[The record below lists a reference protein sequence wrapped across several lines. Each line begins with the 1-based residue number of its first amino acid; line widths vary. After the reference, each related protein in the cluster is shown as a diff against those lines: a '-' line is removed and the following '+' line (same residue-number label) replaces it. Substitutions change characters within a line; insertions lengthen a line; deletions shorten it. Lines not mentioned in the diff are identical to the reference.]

1 VKRGASLRNLKFA
14 SSSGTLFSMKR
25 LLVLF
30 GALLFATCAVAQ
42 TQTSPASSSKTYEL
56 DVPGSAQWTD
66 AGVDL
71 AVGQSVTITATGNLQ
86 YMDGNT
92 PGPQG
97 AARGWQDLLRSMPV
111 NAAGRGALIGRI
123 GSDDAAQPFLVGAQL
138 KFTVRVPGRLF
149 LGINGPSGDSAQGNF
164 HAKIEIS
171 GEASAP
177 STSSA
182 SQAGAANATT
192 ASTSNRSAETN
203 LKNVSTGEASAASA
217 TASATSASGATISS
231 SSASSSA
238 PDPAAAALLPSN
250 FFAQIPRR
258 VTDKDG
264 NVGDMV
270 NFLLIGS
277 EDQVKA
283 AFQAAGWVQVD
294 KDVQDAVLQG
304 LIGSLSKQVYLT
316 MPMSQLYLFGRPQDY
331 GFAHAEPIQ
340 VVTTR
345 HHLRV
350 WKSTLTVGGQPV
362 WVGAATHDMGLER
375 DQRNGKLTHHIDPNV
390 DDERSFV
397 ERSLTESGYVT
408 RHAHILPANPI
419 QDAKTA
425 TGGGFHSNGEVLVM
439 WLTAN

>member
-1 VKRGASLRNLKFA
+1 
-14 SSSGTLFSMKR
+14 MKR
-25 LLVLF
+25 LLPFL
-30 GALLFATCAVAQ
+30 GAFLFATYAAAQ
-42 TQTSPASSSKTYEL
+42 TQTSPTASPKTHEL
-56 DVPGSAQWTD
+56 DVPGSTQWTD

-71 AVGQSVTITATGNLQ
+71 ALSQSVTITATGTLQ
-86 YMDGNT
+86 YMDGNA

-97 AARGWQDLLRSMPV
+97 TARGWKDLLRSMPV

-149 LGINGPSGDSAQGNF
+149 LGINGPSGDSAQGSF

-171 GEASAP
+171 GAAP
-177 STSSA
+177 ATSTSATSA
-182 SQAGAANATT
+182 AGAPDAAPAGGTNTPAG
-192 ASTSNRSAETN
+192 SN
-203 LKNVSTGEASAASA
+203 LKNVSTSEAAATPSTASPTPASGAATSAASA
-217 TASATSASGATISS
+217 SPSAS
-231 SSASSSA
+231 
-238 PDPAAAALLPSN
+238 DPAAAALLPSN
-250 FFAQIPRR
+250 FFGQIPRR

-283 AFQAAGWVQVD
+283 TFQAAGWVQVD

-375 DQRNGKLTHHIDPNV
+375 DQRNGKMTHHIDPNV

-408 RHAHILPANPI
+408 RHTHVLPPNPI

-439 WLTAN
+439 WLSSN

>member
-1 VKRGASLRNLKFA
+1 
-14 SSSGTLFSMKR
+14 MKR
-25 LLVLF
+25 TLPLLVAF
-30 GALLFATCAVAQ
+30 LLAMCAAAQ
-42 TQTSPASSSKTYEL
+42 TQTSSAAPSTTHEL
-56 DVPGSAQWTD
+56 DVLGSAQWTD
-66 AGVDL
+66 SGVDL
-71 AVGQSVTITATGNLQ
+71 AVGQAVTITATGTLQ
-86 YMDGNT
+86 YMDGNS

-97 AARGWQDLLRSMPV
+97 TARSWKDLLRSMPV
-111 NAAGRGALIGRI
+111 NSAGRGALIGRI

-138 KFTVRVPGRLF
+138 KFTVRAPGRLF

-171 GEASAP
+171 GTASAP
-177 STSSA
+177 ATSSTSA
-182 SQAGAANATT
+182 AGAANAAA
-192 ASTSNRSAETN
+192 ASASSNTGASD
-203 LKNVSTGEASAASA
+203 LKNVSASETPAVSSA
-217 TASATSASGATISS
+217 TPATPASGAATSPSSASGA
-231 SSASSSA
+231 A
-238 PDPAAAALLPSN
+238 PAASLPSE
-250 FFAQIPRR
+250 FFGQIPRR

-277 EDQVKA
+277 EEQVKS

-294 KDVQDAVLQG
+294 KDVRDAVLEG
-304 LIGSLSKQVYLT
+304 LIASLSKQAYLT

-331 GFAHAEPIQ
+331 GFAHAEPLQ

-350 WKSTLTVGGQPV
+350 WKSTLAVGGQPV

-397 ERSLTESGYVT
+397 ERTLTETGYVT
-408 RHAHILPANPI
+408 QHTHVLPPNPI

-439 WLTAN
+439 WLSQ